1 MTNLI
6 LKLFV
11 HDYKDTENP
20 AVREKCG
27 RVAGLVGS
35 VTNLLLFAMKIAVGT
50 LFNSVSITADAV
62 NNLTDSGSSIVTLVG
77 FKLAGKP
84 ADKEHPFGHAR
95 IEYLSGVI
103 VSFIVVFLGLQ
114 LGLSSVQKIV
124 SPEENALT
132 PAALLVLVVSILF
145 KLWQC
150 LFYRKVGRMIRSE
163 AVFATSNDSRNDV
176 IATTAVLVGAV
187 VTMLTHVNLDGYMGA
202 LVALFIIVSGVQLI
216 MSTADPLLGQA
227 PDSALVH
234 EIRDKILAYEGIIG
248 MHDLTVHNYGVGRCF
263 ASVHCEVDAGCDIL
277 ESHDRIDN
285 IERDFEKDLGIH
297 LVIHLDPV
305 VVGDARTDALRAQ
318 VEQAVRALY
327 PAVTLHDFRVVWGVT
342 HSNVVFDVAVPFAEE
357 DSDETVSRRIGEA
370 VAGLDPKYR
379 AVVTVDRGGTD
390 VA

>member
-11 HDYKDTENP
+11 RDYKDTENP

-27 RVAGLVGS
+27 RVAGLVGI

-132 PAALLVLVVSILF
+132 PAALLVLVILLGVGMTF
-145 KLWQC
+145 LVCKLLSKTILKGVPSSFTLELPPYRRPQIGKVIVRSVLDRT
-150 LFYRKVGRMIRSE
+150 LFVLGRAA
-163 AVFATSNDSRNDV
+163 AVALPAGVLIWVMANVTVEERTLLMHCAGFLDPFAGLLGLDGV
-176 IATTAVLVGAV
+176 ILLAFILGLPANEIVVPIILMAYLAQGSLAEMADYASLHALLVANGWTWVTALC
-187 VTMLTHVNLDGYMGA
+187 TMLFSLFHWPCSTTLMTIKKETQSLKWTVASFLIPTGCG
-202 LVALFIIVSGVQLI
+202 VALC
-216 MSTADPLLGQA
+216 M
-227 PDSALVH
+227 
-234 EIRDKILAYEGIIG
+234 
-248 MHDLTVHNYGVGRCF
+248 
-263 ASVHCEVDAGCDIL
+263 
-277 ESHDRIDN
+277 
-285 IERDFEKDLGIH
+285 
-297 LVIHLDPV
+297 
-305 VVGDARTDALRAQ
+305 
-318 VEQAVRALY
+318 AV
-327 PAVTLHDFRVVWGVT
+327 
-342 HSNVVFDVAVPFAEE
+342 N
-357 DSDETVSRRIGEA
+357 A
-370 VAGLDPKYR
+370 VAALFG
-379 AVVTVDRGGTD
+379 A
-390 VA
+390 